1 MAPCRIGFASVSL
14 ALTAVVAAAQ
24 IEPITVVVTNTTM
37 VVNGA
42 TGDIPSLIASPGGD
56 GISFA
61 EALKAAHGTSGPKL
75 ITFSPDLINKSIQV
89 TANAD
94 ERELFVI
101 ETVDLTIDG
110 DIDRDGRPDISFVAV
125 RNSIVAFVI
134 RVSRV
139 TINGLKLFL
148 NSPNPGIFASCADL
162 NCDEGL
168 ILGLHITGNEI
179 ENVQGSAIQIG
190 PEAVRAADVQ
200 FLRPIVYD
208 DVLISGNTMTVTDT
222 AVSIAP
228 SVDGVSGSRSRKLVV
243 EKNMITGV
251 TGVRV
256 TTAHRFSPPMF
267 GDDNLID
274 GLTISQNTF
283 DTSGSAIQVFAA
295 DYGNSNNRI
304 TGLEITGNLIRGSQN
319 GIEVAST
326 MDGKPQRVGTGNVV
340 ENVTI
345 ASNQVTAKSRGIT
358 ISGADLPLIDTQG
371 IGFESNRVAHVLI
384 RDNTVGGYTDSG
396 VRVWG
401 GFANAGVFPLTV
413 RRNVVEDVTVSAN
426 TITGAS
432 KQAIGIAV
440 SGGESRGGAARE
452 NAVRAIS
459 IRANRVSGNGI
470 GVLFAGGMGTQA
482 QSNTVDVLR
491 FDANVLDGNDVR
503 VAATENSNSAAGNAV
518 RFPRRRLATH

>member
-1 MAPCRIGFASVSL
+1 M
-14 ALTAVVAAAQ
+14 
-24 IEPITVVVTNTTM
+24 
-37 VVNGA
+37 
-42 TGDIPSLIASPGGD
+42 ASPGGD

-61 EALKAAHGTSGPKL
+61 EALKAAHGMSGPKL

-110 DIDRDGRPDISFVAV
+110 DIDRDGRPDISFVAA
-125 RNSIVAFVI
+125 RNSI
-134 RVSRV
+134 
-139 TINGLKLFL
+139 
-148 NSPNPGIFASCADL
+148 
-162 NCDEGL
+162 
-168 ILGLHITGNEI
+168 GLHITGNEI

-208 DVLISGNTMTVTDT
+208 DVLISGNTITVTDT

-228 SVDGVSGSRSRKLVV
+228 SVDGVSGTRSRKLVI
-243 EKNMITGV
+243 EKNTIIAN
-251 TGVRV
+251 TGVRA

-304 TGLEITGNLIRGSQN
+304 TGLEITDNLIRGSQN

-340 ENVTI
+340 DNVTI
-345 ASNQVTAKSRGIT
+345 ASNQVTAKNRGIT
-358 ISGADLPLIDTQG
+358 ISGADLPLT
-371 IGFESNRVAHVLI
+371 S
-384 RDNTVGGYTDSG
+384 
-396 VRVWG
+396 
-401 GFANAGVFPLTV
+401 
-413 RRNVVEDVTVSAN
+413 
-426 TITGAS
+426 
-432 KQAIGIAV
+432 
-440 SGGESRGGAARE
+440 
-452 NAVRAIS
+452 
-459 IRANRVSGNGI
+459 
-470 GVLFAGGMGTQA
+470 
-482 QSNTVDVLR
+482 
-491 FDANVLDGNDVR
+491 
-503 VAATENSNSAAGNAV
+503 
-518 RFPRRRLATH
+518 